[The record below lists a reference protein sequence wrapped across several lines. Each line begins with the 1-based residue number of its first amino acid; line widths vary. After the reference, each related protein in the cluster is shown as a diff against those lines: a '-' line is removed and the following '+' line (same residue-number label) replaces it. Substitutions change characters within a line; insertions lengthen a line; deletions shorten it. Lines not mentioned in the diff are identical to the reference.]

1 MSIMSLSNDD
11 EMESM
16 SDEKTSTV
24 QTAEKS
30 PKETSTV
37 ESTASI
43 PVAVGEM
50 QNLTDEVPSPG
61 NTEQE
66 CLKEPLT
73 VEPTTSAP
81 VFDEMDNYAADAVC
95 KVPDFEED
103 ISELKVHKKGLQEQL
118 YQVRFFLFAFSFRSN
133 QPLALKSF
141 LLFG

>member
-16 SDEKTSTV
+16 SDEESSTV
-24 QTAEKS
+24 ETAEKS

-50 QNLTDEVPSPG
+50 ENLTDEVPSPG
-61 NTEQE
+61 NAEQE

-103 ISELKVHKKGLQEQL
+103 IAELKVHKEGLQEQL

-133 QPLALKSF
+133 QLLALKSF

>member
-1 MSIMSLSNDD
+1 M
-11 EMESM
+11 
-16 SDEKTSTV
+16 
-24 QTAEKS
+24 
-30 PKETSTV
+30 

-50 QNLTDEVPSPG
+50 ENLTDEVPSPG
-61 NTEQE
+61 FTEQE

-103 ISELKVHKKGLQEQL
+103 TAELKVHKKGLQEQL
-118 YQVRFFLFAFSFRSN
+118 YQFRFILFSFSFRSN
-133 QPLALKSF
+133 LTLALKSF
-141 LLFG
+141 LLFR